1 MAIININKECGVQI
15 KIKKSETPI
24 TQEQER
30 QKVEVQVNELPPKVI
45 VKTKPQKIAVVI
57 DDNESVAAIDAT
69 AAAKEARDAAGDAIK
84 GAELAIEQAAYAKEM
99 GDLAKEIIDGNVHHE
114 ITEEEANKLM
124 DEIDNEDGND

>member
-1 MAIININKECGVQI
+1 MATINVNKEGGVQI

-24 TQEQER
+24 VHEQER

-45 VKTKPQKIAVVI
+45 VKTKPQKVAVVI
-57 DDNESVAAIDAT
+57 DDNESVAAVDAN
-69 AAAKEARDAAGDAIK
+69 AAAKEARNAADDARVSAV
-84 GAELAIEQAAYAKEM
+84 LATEQAAYAKEM

-124 DEIDNEDGND
+124 DEIDNEDGNY

>member
-1 MAIININKECGVQI
+1 MAIINVNKEGGVQI

-24 TQEQER
+24 VHEQER

-69 AAAKEARDAAGDAIK
+69 AAAKEARKAADDARE
-84 GAELAIEQAAYAKEM
+84 GAALAIEQASYAKEM
-99 GDLAKEIIDGNVHHE
+99 GDLVKEFIGGKSFHE
-114 ITEEEANKLM
+114 ITEEEANKIM
-124 DEIDNEDGND
+124 DEIDNEDGNN